1 MRLIFLNSTF
11 IGPVKSWLEPEN
23 LNLTTR
29 TKVCVSE
36 TDEVGQIHFML
47 KSDRITFRQMRK
59 ALEVHYKHTTPD
71 MDHCWESGE
80 AAIVRYYHQYLQ
92 YYGWTRGTIVK
103 ILGPDQCR
111 VYLVD
116 YGITT
121 QVTRSNL
128 RVARHFSDLRALSH
142 RTILG
147 GVVPMNCHGDPWKWS
162 QMVGLDDE
170 SQQTLN
176 QFMYQN
182 LGWDYTE
189 R

>member
-121 QVTRSNL
+121 QVTRSYL

-147 GVVPMNCHGDPWKWS
+147 GVVPC
-162 QMVGLDDE
+162 L
-170 SQQTLN
+170 L
-176 QFMYQN
+176 
-182 LGWDYTE
+182 YTSPSP
-189 R
+189 RD